1 MKTSSKRTKIKH
13 LLNSVGYGVAICLP
27 TVVGAGHASA
37 LTGGGTIGDPYTIS
51 TCTDLQDINTD
62 PTAYYILVTDID
74 CSDTVTWNS
83 GDGFTPIGGFSGTL
97 DGQEHTVSGL
107 SINNLASIGIF
118 ADVEDGTIK
127 NLTIDGDGASITGDN
142 GSGVLIG
149 TMIGGTISH
158 VTINEDIV
166 AGSGWGGGIVG
177 HAICNSPG
185 SGILMAYTSYSGT
198 LTQAGSLGYGGL
210 VGYIE
215 GNDPDCPITISNSHT
230 SGTVSYPYGGDAG
243 IYAGGLVGEA
253 YTIASP
259 ITITAS
265 SSSMDVTNAD
275 SEIGGLV
282 GFAFRDGSG
291 FISIHGSSASG
302 NITAKPTGH
311 NTGGLVGEMYGDGEI
326 YQSYAAGN
334 VTAGSNVGGLVGI
347 IGTDDISI
355 HDVYATGAVSGDDS
369 VGGLIGV
376 LGSSGGTGATLARS
390 YASGNVTGNT
400 NVGGLVGGLYG
411 AVSYSFA
418 TGAVDGTDAA
428 STGGLF
434 GYYNPSFFASSTG
447 NAFDVASTG
456 QTDCYGG
463 GCDSGSMMSINTA
476 NYFVHTSTKP
486 PLNHWDFT
494 DVWQTTTDLPLL
506 REEVLG
512 GMTVGA
518 TAGTT
523 QMEIHWTAPTG
534 DQTPNDFDVQYSPN
548 DTTWID
554 VTVPSSST
562 RSVVATGLQPGTT
575 YYFRIRFTNDFG
587 TSDWLEF
594 LHATLASTPVIT
606 SSVSGQKTVV
616 SKTTIGSNSDSL
628 DTASDIPVDAI
639 VLMQQ
644 NNLGTVSGNESTQSG
659 APSDNHSQHSAVW
672 QYAGALLVLGGLAYT
687 LSLVRHRLH
696 SR

>member
-1 MKTSSKRTKIKH
+1 MVGVTGLEPATSRPPAVRATNCATPRFPYRANYTLFQQIQPPKSGDKHHHTVCINHVAATPRITVHYNQKRIQKITMKTSSKRTKIKH

-518 TAGTT
+518 S
-523 QMEIHWTAPTG
+523 HY
-534 DQTPNDFDVQYSPN
+534 PN
-548 DTTWID
+548 
-554 VTVPSSST
+554 
-562 RSVVATGLQPGTT
+562 G
-575 YYFRIRFTNDFG
+575 
-587 TSDWLEF
+587 
-594 LHATLASTPVIT
+594 
-606 SSVSGQKTVV
+606 
-616 SKTTIGSNSDSL
+616 DSL
-628 DTASDIPVDAI
+628 DSTHRRPNS
-639 VLMQQ
+639 QRFRR
-644 NNLGTVSGNESTQSG
+644 TVQ
-659 APSDNHSQHSAVW
+659 PQRHHLDRCHSAFQ
-672 QYAGALLVLGGLAYT
+672 QYSERGSHRPTAGHHILLSY
-687 LSLVRHRLH
+687 SFYERFWYE
-696 SR
+696 